1 MNLRTRIIACLCIIS
16 ILISLII
23 FSGSLT
29 DLNHDPEYT
38 AFSSGVATNRGVYYT
53 ENWNGYGYIYL
64 LDNDGKVL
72 DLFASSTVGE
82 KRILDI
88 YVYNG
93 DLYVLLSTN
102 YTYEDEEFTLHK
114 IVRLDNK
121 MNPVALVENIII
133 ESDETVTG
141 FSCDESSF
149 YLTAVERNGNE
160 LNVYDIPRDEMINL
174 DSDEAADG
182 SDKDKDEQ
190 KRSDDYQIPASIVYR
205 EASPGKFFVQAE
217 YADSVLN
224 IRTDSDAPSGTFRAD
239 SRVKSAVDNIHF
251 DLGDNI
257 KLYSRYLLYWIGGIL
272 IWFILMFLFIYAIRN
287 RNRVVYVLILGELIF
302 LIALAASFFFVRYQ
316 YSYAGTREYSRFAV
330 LALNGEMDML
340 GDLDRVE
347 FDSGNYFSSEDYRRL
362 QNSLS
367 RFVQRSGNSSVFSD
381 VFIMRLKDKAIMTG
395 VSGRNREDASWEYG
409 GAMTELND
417 SLKSSQPYAYEN
429 LTVDGNKYMAVGVLD
444 DDKVIHNYAL
454 VGIISRTDPNLGFW
468 GNARGV
474 IILFIVVFILGSVL
488 MFIAM
493 YLQSIDLKRLE
504 EEMRDVALG
513 NTSID
518 IPSTPARDMQSMW
531 SSLSEIV
538 KRITETNY
546 ERYRI
551 FEAYFRFAPKNIET
565 IMEKDSIFDVNNGDI
580 VHTSGTLMLISTDSK
595 GFGTKRIKSLNNII
609 DYMDR
614 YADNRDGILVSQDS
628 SLSMMQFLFLEDSK
642 NTSEI
647 ATQFLQKNFSD
658 NGSDFVSVFIYKTS
672 FMYGVVGIKE
682 QSLTFLT
689 SKDSHIVEEYSR
701 WFESMRIPLVVMEEV
716 RERERIASTRFIGYI
731 IPDPETGDKI
741 NLYEVLDACPA
752 RDRQLKL
759 VNKEKFEGTLELF
772 YSRDFYLARNRFS
785 EILKDCPEDEI
796 TRWYLFECER
806 YLNEAVD
813 EKNFGEL
820 RKRD

>member
-1 MNLRTRIIACLCIIS
+1 MNLRTRIIACLCVIS
-16 ILISLII
+16 ILVSLII

-29 DLNHDPEYT
+29 DLSHDPEYT
-38 AFSSGVATNRGVYYT
+38 AFSSGVATNKGIYFT
-53 ENWNGYGYIYL
+53 ENWDGNGYVYL
-64 LDNDGKVL
+64 LNNDGKVL
-72 DLFASSTVGE
+72 NLFKSSSVGE
-82 KRILDI
+82 KKVIDI
-88 YVYNG
+88 YVHNG
-93 DLYVLLSTN
+93 SLYVLLATD
-102 YTYEDEEFTLHK
+102 YREEDEDFTLYK
-114 IVRLDNK
+114 IVRLNDK
-121 MNPVALVENIII
+121 MRAEAIVENILI
-133 ESDETVTG
+133 ELDETVTG
-141 FSCDESSF
+141 FSCNDASF
-149 YLTAVERNGNE
+149 YLTAVERYGNE
-160 LNVYDIPRDEMINL
+160 LNVYDISADKMINL
-174 DSDEAADG
+174 DSDQAEEDK
-182 SDKDKDEQ
+182 KDKNAP
-190 KRSDDYQIPASIVYR
+190 KRSEDYQIPNSILYR
-205 EASPGKFFVQAE
+205 EANPGKFFVQAE

-224 IRTDSDAPSGTFRAD
+224 VRTDSDTPSGAFRPD
-239 SRVKSAVDNIHF
+239 SRVKNAVDNIHF
-251 DLGDNI
+251 GIGDNLKI
-257 KLYSRYLLYWIGGIL
+257 YSKYVLYWIAGIA
-272 IWFILMFLFIYAIRN
+272 IWFILMFLFIMAIRN
-287 RNRVVYVLILGELIF
+287 RNRVVYVLILGELIL
-302 LIALAASFFFVRYQ
+302 LIALAASFIFVRFQ
-316 YSYAGTREYSRFAV
+316 YNFAGTREYSKFAV
-330 LALNGEMDML
+330 LALNGELDML
-340 GDLDRVE
+340 GDLDQVD
-347 FDSGNYFSSEDYRRL
+347 FDSPDYFSSERYRTL

-367 RFVQRSGNSSVFSD
+367 RFARRSGNSTVFSD
-381 VFIMRLKDKAIMTG
+381 VFIMRLKDKAILTG
-395 VSGRNREDASWEYG
+395 VSGRNREEASWEYG
-409 GAMTELND
+409 SAITELTDELN
-417 SLKSSQPYAYEN
+417 SHQPYSYVDV
-429 LTVDGNKYMAVGVLD
+429 TVDGHKYIAVGITD

-454 VGIISRTDPNLGFW
+454 VGIITRTDPSLGFW
-468 GNARGV
+468 GDARSV
-474 IILFIVVFILGSVL
+474 LILFAVVFILGSVL

-493 YLQSIDLKRLE
+493 YLQAIDLKRLE

-565 IMEKDSIFDVNNGDI
+565 IMEKESIFDVNNGDI

-595 GFGTKRIKSLNNII
+595 GFGTKRIKSLNSII

-628 SLSMMQFLFLEDSK
+628 SLSMMQFLFLEESR
-642 NTSEI
+642 NTAEI
-647 ATQFLQKNFSD
+647 ATQFLQKNFND
-658 NGSDFVSVFIYKTS
+658 TDSDFVSVFIYNTS

-716 RERERIASTRFIGYI
+716 RDREKIASTRFIGYV
-731 IPDPETGDKI
+731 IPDPDTGEKI

-752 RDRQLKL
+752 RERQLKL

-772 YSRDFYLARNRFS
+772 YSRDFYIARNRFS

-813 EKNFGEL
+813 EKTFGEL